1 MTSTARPELD
11 PSAPAHR
18 CEQIDLPA
26 AGITQLPATR
36 DDLTPDFRIAAALRA
51 CGITATVTELGRS
64 GTMAIRLDSG
74 SAARVAEILEYGERD
89 GFGD

>member
-1 MTSTARPELD
+1 MTSRATPQVH
-11 PSAPAHR
+11 PSVIAGQ

-26 AGITQLPATR
+26 AGITQLPASR
-36 DDLTPDFRIAAALRA
+36 GDLTPDFRIAAALRA

-74 SAARVAEILEYGERD
+74 NAARVAEILEHGERD